1 MARIKDSSVEAVKV
15 AADLVEV
22 ISGRTQLRRS
32 GARFTGL
39 CPFHDERT
47 PSFSVSPEKGTYYC
61 FGCQRGGDAIRFVE
75 ETEGVDFVGAIE
87 WLAQRFNVP
96 LEYEEASPEQDAKRR
111 RRERLY
117 AVLDAA
123 ASFYERFLWE
133 SQTGDEARGYLESRG
148 LSEEICREYRLGLAP
163 RGAMLA
169 RKAAERGFTPGEL
182 SGAGLTNRRGND
194 YFQRRLLFPIA
205 DARARIVG
213 FQARKLRED
222 DPLQAKYVNSPEGE
236 LFRKGDL
243 LYGLD
248 RARTAIAREERA
260 LVVEGNTD
268 VLALR
273 QAGLGPV
280 VASMGTALTE
290 RQLAELSRL
299 TRKLFLCFDADA
311 AGEAATL
318 RGMDLAAAQGFD
330 VRVVALPAGTDPADA
345 ADGFGRRLAGAE
357 GYVLYRVRLE
367 LGRAGD
373 RQEAFVNAREVLS
386 RFEESPERQEAL
398 RLVADRLDLPRET
411 QAGLAPRR
419 GASAA
424 TTPSVSPKLL
434 EAGERKERDALAGV
448 AAHPELRELLAEL
461 SPDHF
466 DNELHRRA
474 REHLLEPGH
483 PDREL
488 IELLAELDARAGA
501 EGIDDAT
508 TKELLLNLR
517 ERKLRREIHKAVE
530 NGDLERTKELQEAL
544 ERLRTAATNLV

>member
-1 MARIKDSSVEAVKV
+1 MARIKDSSVEAVKA
-15 AADLVEV
+15 AADIVEV

-32 GARFTGL
+32 AARFTGL

-96 LEYEEASPEQDAKRR
+96 LDYEEASPEQDAKRR

-117 AVLDAA
+117 AVLEAA
-123 ASFYERFLWE
+123 CSFYERFLWD
-133 SQTGDEARGYLESRG
+133 SQAGACARTYLEQRG
-148 LSEEICREYRLGLAP
+148 LGEETCREYRLGLAP
-163 RGAMLA
+163 RGSTLA
-169 RKAAERGFTPGEL
+169 RKAGERGFSRAEL
-182 SGAGLTNRRGND
+182 AAAGLVNRRGSD
-194 YFQRRLLFPIA
+194 YFQGRLLFPIS
-205 DARARIVG
+205 DARGRVVG
-213 FQARKLRED
+213 FQARKLSDE
-222 DPLQAKYVNSPEGE
+222 DPLQAKYVNTPEGE

-273 QAGLGPV
+273 QADFGPV

-290 RQLAELSRL
+290 RQLKELGRL

-330 VRVVALPAGTDPADA
+330 VRVIALPRGTDPADVA
-345 ADGFGRRLAGAE
+345 AGFEQRLGRAE

-367 LGRAGD
+367 LERARD
-373 RQEAFVNAREVLS
+373 RQEAFVGAREVLE
-386 RFEESPERQEAL
+386 RFEDSPERQEAL

-419 GASAA
+419 ASAA
-424 TTPSVSPKLL
+424 GRAAPSVSPKLL
-434 EAGERKERDALAGV
+434 DAGERLERDALAGI
-448 AAHPELRELLAEL
+448 ATHPGLLDLLAEL
-461 SPDHF
+461 TPDHF
-466 DNELHRRA
+466 DSELNRRA
-474 REHLLEPGH
+474 RDHLLEPGET
-483 PDREL
+483 DREL
-488 IELLAELDARAGA
+488 IELLAELDARADA
-501 EGIDDAT
+501 EGIDEAT
-508 TKELLLNLR
+508 TKELLLKLH
-517 ERKLRREIHKAVE
+517 ERKLRRELQHA
-530 NGDLERTKELQEAL
+530 DFERTKQLQEEL
-544 ERLRTAATNLV
+544 ERLRSAATNLV

>member
-1 MARIKDSSVEAVKV
+1 VARIKDSSVEAVKA

-22 ISGRTQLRRS
+22 ISGRTQLKRS

-61 FGCQRGGDAIRFVE
+61 FGCQRGGDAISFVE
-75 ETEGVDFVGAIE
+75 ENEGVDFVGAIE
-87 WLAQRFNVP
+87 WLAQRFSVP
-96 LEYEEASPEQDAKRR
+96 LEYEDASPEQDARRR

-123 ASFYERFLWE
+123 AAFYERYLWE
-133 SQTGDEARGYLESRG
+133 SQSGESARAYLKTRG
-148 LSEEICREYRLGLAP
+148 LAEEVCREYRLGLAP
-163 RGAMLA
+163 RGALLA
-169 RKAAERGFTPGEL
+169 RKAGERFSRQEL
-182 SGAGLTNRRGND
+182 TAAGLVNRRGND

-205 DARARIVG
+205 DSRGRVVG
-213 FQARKLRED
+213 FQARKLDED
-222 DPLQAKYVNSPEGE
+222 DPLQAKYVNSPEGD

-260 LVVEGNTD
+260 LIVEGNTD

-290 RQLAELSRL
+290 RQLKELSRL
-299 TRKLFLCFDADA
+299 TRKLYLCFDADA

-318 RGMDLAAAQGFD
+318 RGMDLAAGQGFD
-330 VRVVALPAGTDPADA
+330 VRVVALPPGTDPADA
-345 ADGFGRRLAGAE
+345 ADDFERRLGAAE
-357 GYVLYRVRLE
+357 GYVVYRVRLE
-367 LGRAGD
+367 LERAPD
-373 RQEAFVNAREVLS
+373 RQEAFVRAREVLR
-386 RFEESPERQEAL
+386 RFEDSPERQEAL

-411 QAGLAPRR
+411 QAGLAPGR
-419 GASAA
+419 GPASA
-424 TTPSVSPKLL
+424 PSVSPKLL
-434 EAGERKERDALAGV
+434 EAGERLERDTLAGV
-448 AAHPELRELLAEL
+448 ATHPELRELLAEL

-466 DNELHRRA
+466 DSELHRRA
-474 REHLLEPGH
+474 RDHLLEPGDT
-483 PDREL
+483 DRDL
-488 IELLAELDARAGA
+488 LQLLAELDARADP
-501 EGIDDAT
+501 EGIDEAT

-517 ERKLRREIHKAVE
+517 ERHLRREAQRTT
-530 NGDLERTKELQEAL
+530 DLERLKELQEQL
-544 ERLRTAATNLV
+544 ERLRAAATNLV

>member
-1 MARIKDSSVEAVKV
+1 MARVKDSSVEAVKA
-15 AADLVEV
+15 AADIVEV
-22 ISGRTQLRRS
+22 VSGRTQLKRS

-96 LEYEEASPEQDAKRR
+96 LEYEEASPQVEASRR
-111 RRERLY
+111 RRERLF

-123 ASFYERFLWE
+123 ASFYERVLWE
-133 SQTGDEARGYLESRG
+133 SPTAEAARGYLASRE
-148 LSEEICREYRLGLAP
+148 LAEDVCREYRLGLAP
-163 RGAMLA
+163 RGNTLT
-169 RKAAERGFTPGEL
+169 RKASERGFSRDEL
-182 SGAGLTNRRGND
+182 AKAGLVNRRGND
-194 YFQRRLLFPIA
+194 YFQGRLLFPIA
-205 DARARIVG
+205 DARGRVVG
-213 FQARKLRED
+213 FQARRLRDD
-222 DPLQAKYVNSPEGE
+222 DPLHAKYVNSPEGE

-248 RARTAIAREERA
+248 RARTSIAREERA
-260 LVVEGNTD
+260 VIVEGNTD

-290 RQLAELSRL
+290 RQLKELSRL

-330 VRVVALPAGTDPADA
+330 VRVVALPSGTDPADDPGGFEKQLASA
-345 ADGFGRRLAGAE
+345 AP
-357 GYVLYRVRLE
+357 YPVHRVRLE
-367 LGRAGD
+367 VREDADPHVAYGRV
-373 RQEAFVNAREVLS
+373 QEFLNGIP
-386 RFEESPERQEAL
+386 ESPERHEAW
-398 RLVADRLDLPRET
+398 RLANDRL
-411 QAGLAPRR
+411 GLTVELRAT
-419 GASAA
+419 GAAASAGQ
-424 TTPSVSPKLL
+424 PVSARLL
-434 EAGERKERDALAGV
+434 DAGQRLERDALAGV
-448 AAHPELRELLAEL
+448 ATHPDLRNLLAEL
-461 SPDHF
+461 TPDHF
-466 DNELHRRA
+466 DSELHRRA
-474 REHLLEPGH
+474 REHLLEPGEA
-483 PDREL
+483 DREL
-488 IELLAELDARAGA
+488 LQLLAELDARAGA

-517 ERKLRREIHKAVE
+517 ERKLRREAQE
-530 NGDLERTKELQEAL
+530 TTDLERVKELQEQL
-544 ERLRTAATNLV
+544 ERLRSAATNLV